1 MAINIKDKQL
11 KVLLN
16 DFELMA
22 KTAIM
27 QFQIAT
33 KLLEDN
39 SISTLYEEA
48 EANEIIMDRLEV
60 KIREEV
66 VFSIFQFTPKAADLR
81 RIITYQDTSYD
92 LERVG
97 DMLLNIV
104 HYAQRTELHLPH
116 FEEERKLIFKML
128 NYTGEMLRN
137 AIFSFMNE
145 DSLTA
150 YKVIAEDDRV
160 DALFHEIDRTLQET
174 FVNKSLAKEE
184 IKNILNINAIS
195 QNLER
200 IGDNATNIAEAAIY
214 LTEGRDI
221 RHGSKEQ

>member
-22 KTAIM
+22 KTAII

-39 SISTLYEEA
+39 TVTTLYEEA
-48 EANEIIMDRLEV
+48 EANEIIIDRLEV

-81 RIITYQDTSYD
+81 QIIAYQDASHD
-92 LERVG
+92 LERIG

-116 FEEERKLIFKML
+116 FEDERKLIFKML

-145 DSLTA
+145 DNLTA
-150 YKVIAEDDRV
+150 YKVIAEDDKV
-160 DALFHEIDRTLQET
+160 DALFHEIDRTLQEN

-184 IKNILNINAIS
+184 IKNIININAIT

-214 LTEGRDI
+214 LTEGKDI
-221 RHGSKEQ
+221 RHGNKE

>member
-66 VFSIFQFTPKAADLR
+66 VFSIFQFTPRAADLR

-160 DALFHEIDRTLQET
+160 DTLFHEIDRTLQET

>member
-1 MAINIKDKQL
+1 MSLNIKDKQL

-39 SISTLYEEA
+39 SIDSLYDEA

-81 RIITYQDTSYD
+81 QIITYQDTSYD

-104 HYAQRTELHLPH
+104 HYAKRTELHLPH
-116 FEEERKLIFKML
+116 FEEERRLIFKML

-150 YKVIAEDDRV
+150 YKVIAEDDKV

-214 LTEGRDI
+214 LTDGRDI
-221 RHGSKEQ
+221 RHGSRER

>member
-81 RIITYQDTSYD
+81 QIITYQDTSYD

-116 FEEERKLIFKML
+116 FEEERKLVFKML

-150 YKVIAEDDRV
+150 YKVIAEDDKV

-221 RHGSKEQ
+221 RHGSKE